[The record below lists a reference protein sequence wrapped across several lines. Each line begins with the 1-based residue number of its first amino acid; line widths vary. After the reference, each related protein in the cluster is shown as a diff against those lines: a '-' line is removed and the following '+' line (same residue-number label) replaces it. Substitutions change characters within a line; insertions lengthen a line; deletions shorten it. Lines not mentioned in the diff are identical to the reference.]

1 MSIKLINK
9 YTVQLKRVEK
19 KQLSFWELAKKHFV
33 DKKGI
38 EKNLA
43 YKTDEIL
50 YGKR

>member
-1 MSIKLINK
+1 MSTKLINK
-9 YTVQLKRVEK
+9 YTVELKNTEK
-19 KQLSFWELAKKHFV
+19 KISFWELAKKHLV
-33 DKKGI
+33 DKKGV